1 VALLVIDAYFK
12 KTFHQRGTMDAVER
26 FAVDD
31 PKRHEGIGGSEVGT
45 ALGINP
51 YMSKVELYLVKRG
64 ETEAFK
70 GNDATE
76 LGHLLEPWILDK
88 YEEKE
93 KVELFRPG
101 DQVFRHPKLSWLFG
115 HIDGDVIGEERGV
128 DAKSSGLMNWK
139 ATKHYGKEGTNQ
151 VPDSII
157 AQCAVYMSIFDYP
170 RWDVAALIAGEGLKF
185 YQIDRDM
192 VLENLIIEKLKAFWF
207 DHVKKGIPPESSN
220 LTDTE
225 LIYQFDNQDPIECEP
240 EIYQDYLRLL
250 DCKEEFKTLQEHADT
265 HEMNLKNFIGL
276 HSELVD
282 FEGNTLATWKTG
294 ADKEYFDLESF
305 KDDNPDLHGQYLKTK
320 PGCRRF
326 YLKKL
331 KD

>member
-1 VALLVIDAYFK
+1 MQS
-12 KTFHQRGTMDAVER
+12 TES

-45 ALGINP
+45 ALGVNP

-88 YEEKE
+88 YEQKE
-93 KVELFRPG
+93 QITLNRPK
-101 DQVFRHPKLSWLFG
+101 DLVFRHPKLSWLFA
-115 HIDGDVIGEERGV
+115 HVDGLVIGQKRGV

-139 ATKHYGKEGTNQ
+139 AAKNFGEEGSNQ
-151 VPDSII
+151 VPHSII
-157 AQCAVYMSIFDYP
+157 AQCALYMSIFDYP
-170 RWDVAALIAGEGLKF
+170 RWDVAALIAGTGVK
-185 YQIDRDM
+185 YYRIDRD
-192 VLENLIIEKLKAFWF
+192 LELEADMLERLKVFWF

-220 LTDTE
+220 LADTD
-225 LIYQFDNQDPIECEP
+225 LIYQSHNEDPIECTP
-240 EIYQDYLRLL
+240 EIYQDFLRLH
-250 DCKEEFKTLQEHADT
+250 DCKDDIKAAKERAEMHEH
-265 HEMNLKNFIGL
+265 NIKSFIGL

-282 FEGNTLATWKTG
+282 FEGKELATWRTG
-294 ADKEYFDLESF
+294 AEKEYFDLEGF
-305 KDDNPDLHGQYLKTK
+305 KDDNPKLHHQYLKSK

-326 YLKKL
+326 YLKTL